1 MDYLIDADGLE
12 RAVGSRPLPAL
23 LKSIDHLD
31 RHCET
36 LLARSAVAVVGY
48 TDRRGG
54 RRAAVIGGGPGF
66 SAGESD
72 QRLGLPVPADAAP
85 DASVSTL
92 FLLPGWRET
101 LRINGR
107 LDPRRPE
114 TLLVDEAFLHCG
126 KAVIR
131 SGLWDEPA
139 PRPEPVRDAGEPP
152 LDAAVR
158 GFLLSSPF
166 VVLTSQDGV
175 GNADASP
182 KGDPP
187 GFVQVIDDATLAI
200 PDRRGNRRTDTFH
213 NLIEVP
219 ELALLAL
226 VPGDDRVLELVGTA
240 RVTADA
246 SLRAAMAVDGRAP
259 HGALV
264 LDVRTA
270 RLTSC
275 PAISA
280 ARLWDPASHVRVDD
294 LPKAGQIW
302 SDHVKANKTGGLKA
316 TAIRSAVNGSLVQ
329 AGVEMDYERHL
340 Y

>member
-126 KAVIR
+126 KASSDRASGTNRHRGPSR
-131 SGLWDEPA
+131 SGTPA
-139 PRPEPVRDAGEPP
+139 SRRSTLRSEASSRAH
-152 LDAAVR
+152 R
-158 GFLLSSPF
+158 SWSSP
-166 VVLTSQDGV
+166 
-175 GNADASP
+175 P
-182 KGDPP
+182 
-187 GFVQVIDDATLAI
+187 
-200 PDRRGNRRTDTFH
+200 
-213 NLIEVP
+213 
-219 ELALLAL
+219 
-226 VPGDDRVLELVGTA
+226 
-240 RVTADA
+240 
-246 SLRAAMAVDGRAP
+246 
-259 HGALV
+259 
-264 LDVRTA
+264 RTA
-270 RLTSC
+270 
-275 PAISA
+275 SA
-280 ARLWDPASHVRVDD
+280 TPTPVPRATRPASS
-294 LPKAGQIW
+294 K
-302 SDHVKANKTGGLKA
+302 
-316 TAIRSAVNGSLVQ
+316 
-329 AGVEMDYERHL
+329 
-340 Y
+340 